1 MRAQTCAQ
9 GITYV
14 PPTSQKSRLRW
25 LTITQKKAQTTD
37 EQDDTSWK
45 KKYGEES
52 AKIIR
57 ETVDENIEHYEY
69 LKQFAIKV

>member
-1 MRAQTCAQ
+1 MRAQICAQ

-14 PPTSQKSRLRW
+14 PPTSQNSRFSR

-37 EQDDTSWK
+37 EQDDASWK